1 MPCLFCEK
9 DFDEAAGRKR
19 TREHIYGDW
28 MRPHLEDVIG
38 PGTHTRT
45 KSTFEDLEA
54 DKRTYRGFPA
64 QQTVQGVC
72 EVCNNGWLS
81 DVQAAA
87 RPTLLPL
94 FTKPRRRV
102 VGVEA
107 QRALVTWAYRAALLV
122 GVKAGDAAIPKSD
135 LHDFFRTRE
144 PPVTSEVVMVL
155 SAHRGY
161 TYLDHRLIRVQEAGQ
176 PRPVA
181 TNGSAT
187 LVCVG
192 HAGFY
197 VVRWDDVKPQTG
209 LNRLYGSYRRSVAT
223 IRPSDIPVLWPPQV
237 ALDHHRL
244 DSLANVIGAWEP
256 R

>member
-1 MPCLFCEK
+1 VPCLFCEE

-19 TREHIYGDW
+19 TREHVYGDW

-107 QRALVTWAYRAALLV
+107 QRALVVVPQNVVHPGLLE
-122 GVKAGDAAIPKSD
+122 GWGC
-135 LHDFFRTRE
+135 E
-144 PPVTSEVVMVL
+144 PPRSRRTPDE
-155 SAHRGY
+155 
-161 TYLDHRLIRVQEAGQ
+161 D
-176 PRPVA
+176 PR
-181 TNGSAT
+181 
-187 LVCVG
+187 
-192 HAGFY
+192 
-197 VVRWDDVKPQTG
+197 
-209 LNRLYGSYRRSVAT
+209 
-223 IRPSDIPVLWPPQV
+223 
-237 ALDHHRL
+237 
-244 DSLANVIGAWEP
+244 
-256 R
+256 